1 MGPDSTTASGST
13 EGTHDLREIP
23 PEECMDLLHSR
34 QIGRLAVHTAD
45 GPYCVPVN
53 YLVAADPTGAGSAVG
68 HEVIVFRTDEGTKL
82 AGSALAT
89 VAFEVDDM
97 DPASQR
103 GWSVMVR
110 GVANDITDALD
121 PLAVELRTLPVHP
134 WASGPK
140 PRWVMIRP
148 RSITGRRVHARP

>member
-1 MGPDSTTASGST
+1 MGPDSTASGEPA

-23 PEECMDLLHSR
+23 PEECTDLLHAG
-34 QIGRLAVHTAD
+34 QIGRLAVQTAD
-45 GPYCVPVN
+45 GPDCVPVN
-53 YLVAADPTGAGSAVG
+53 YLVAADPSGAGGGVRS
-68 HEVIVFRTDEGTKL
+68 EVIVFRTDEGTKL

-97 DPASQR
+97 DPGSQR

-121 PLAVELRTLPVHP
+121 PLAVQLRTLPLHP

-148 RSITGRRVHARP
+148 RSITGRRVHARS